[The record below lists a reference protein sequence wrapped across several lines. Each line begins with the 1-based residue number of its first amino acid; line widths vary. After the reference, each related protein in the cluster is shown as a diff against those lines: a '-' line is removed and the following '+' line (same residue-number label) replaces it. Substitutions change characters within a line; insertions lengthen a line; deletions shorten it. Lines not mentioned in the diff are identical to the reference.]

1 MRAGWDEAELG
12 ALVAA
17 LAAIPSFRSGGYV
30 TGCSSG
36 IVTASGL
43 GGRAAIGDTCLIE
56 RRDAPASAALPLFR
70 ERNAMMAEVVGF
82 TEAGVKLVPY
92 EEPQGIT
99 HGAKVALEPGLGT
112 LRPSLAWRGRVLDA
126 LARPIDGGPPL
137 PQGER
142 PYPLAA
148 RGIAAEQRRG
158 LGRRLSLG
166 VRALDLFT
174 PCCDGQR
181 LGIFAGSGVG
191 KSTLLSMITRGSDA
205 DVLVV
210 GLIGERGREL
220 HDFLEHTLG
229 PEGRARSVVVAA
241 TSDLP
246 AMLRRRAAY
255 VTLTIAEQLRDQGLR
270 VLCLMDSVTRF
281 AMALREIYLAAGE
294 VPTSRGY
301 PPGVLAELPRLL
313 ERAGPGDREGSIT
326 GLFTVLVEGD
336 DANEPVSDTVRGIL
350 DGHIVLDRAIAE
362 GGRFPAV
369 DPLKSI
375 SRSAPGCYRA
385 DEWALVREA
394 RRLMRLHADMEELI
408 RLGAYRGGS
417 DAELDRA
424 IAVRPALEALLQQG
438 MDERSSDGQA
448 FVALAEALG
457 RPKGEADA
465 LAPPRADAAVAAPA
479 GRERGSG

>member
-1 MRAGWDEAELG
+1 MWSEPEFEVLT
-12 ALVAA
+12 AA
-17 LAAIPSFRSGGYV
+17 FAAIPSFRHGGYV

-36 IVTASGL
+36 LITASGL
-43 GGRAAIGDTCLIE
+43 DRHAAIGDLCLIE
-56 RRDAPASAALPLFR
+56 RREAATPSAASPLFR
-70 ERNAMMAEVVGF
+70 GQNAVMAEVVGF
-82 TEAGVKLVPY
+82 TEAGVKLVAY
-92 EEPQGIT
+92 EEPVGIT
-99 HGAKVALEPGLGT
+99 RGAKVALEPGLGI
-112 LRPSLAWRGRVLDA
+112 LYPCLAWRGRVLDA

-137 PQGER
+137 PRGDR
-142 PYPLAA
+142 AYRITA
-148 RGIAAEQRRG
+148 RAVAAERRRG

-191 KSTLLSMITRGSDA
+191 KSTLLSMIARDSDA
-205 DVLVV
+205 DALVV

-220 HDFLEHTLG
+220 NDFLEHTLG
-229 PEGRARSVVVAA
+229 AEGRARSVVVVA

-255 VTLTIAEQLRDQGLR
+255 VALTVAEQLRDQGLR

-294 VPTSRGY
+294 VPASRGY
-301 PPGVLAELPRLL
+301 PPSVLAELPRLL
-313 ERAGPGDREGSIT
+313 ERAGPGEGEGSIT

-336 DANEPVSDTVRGIL
+336 DTNEPVSDTVRGIL

-369 DPLKSI
+369 DPLRSV
-375 SRSAPGCYRA
+375 SRSAPGCYTA
-385 DEWALVREA
+385 EEWGLVREA

-408 RLGAYRGGS
+408 RLGAYRSGS
-417 DAELDRA
+417 NAELDRA
-424 IAVRPALEALLQQG
+424 IAVRPALEAVLRQ
-438 MDERSSDGQA
+438 DASERAVAGSAA
-448 FVALAEALG
+448 FASLAEALA
-457 RPKGEADA
+457 RPTEE
-465 LAPPRADAAVAAPA
+465 RAAPSRSDA
-479 GRERGSG
+479 GATNDDGER